1 MLAQF
6 LNEQLVSIFLVVGFF
21 LRLKLRSRIT
31 DRRMRHFYMAVFCCA
46 LLILSELLEEYAA
59 QDPSRRFW
67 RILFSALGYSLRP
80 ASALSMLLVAI
91 GERAGKR
98 VWLFWVPAVVNT
110 LLAFSAFFSRIYF
123 WFDEESY
130 AFARGPL
137 NYLGFFVAGLYLLL
151 LFFVTYQRYRV
162 GKTTEVRV
170 LMLCG
175 ISCVLAA
182 VFDIEV
188 GGKHLTAFILIGVIF
203 YYMFI
208 NQQDADLDALTG
220 LRNRQAFYADL
231 EDLERNITA
240 VASVDMN
247 GLKRLND
254 SKGHDAGDEAL
265 RTIGR
270 CMAARAGNTVIPY
283 RIGGDEFMIL
293 FLKKT
298 EADVSSALEV
308 MTREIAEASGSV
320 AAGYAMR
327 EGHDDLNAVIRESD
341 QRMYENKSAYYR
353 QSGHDR
359 RRR

>member
-31 DRRMRHFYMAVFCCA
+31 DRRMRHFYTAVFCCA

-98 VWLFWVPAVVNT
+98 VWLFWIPAVVNT
-110 LLAFSAFFSRIYF
+110 LLAFSAFFSKIYF

-162 GKTTEVRV
+162 GKTNEVRV

-182 VFDIEV
+182 VFDIEI

-254 SKGHDAGDEAL
+254 SKGHDAGDDAL

-270 CMAARAGNTVIPY
+270 CMAARADNTVIPY

-320 AAGYAMR
+320 AVGYAMR
-327 EGHDDLNAVIRESD
+327 EGRDDLNEVIRASD

>member
-31 DRRMRHFYMAVFCCA
+31 DRRMRHFYTAVFCCA

-110 LLAFSAFFSRIYF
+110 LLAFSAFFSKIYF

-162 GKTTEVRV
+162 GKTNEVRV

-182 VFDIEV
+182 VFDIEI
-188 GGKHLTAFILIGVIF
+188 GGIGR
-203 YYMFI
+203 
-208 NQQDADLDALTG
+208 
-220 LRNRQAFYADL
+220 LRN
-231 EDLERNITA
+231 T
-240 VASVDMN
+240 M
-247 GLKRLND
+247 K
-254 SKGHDAGDEAL
+254 
-265 RTIGR
+265 
-270 CMAARAGNTVIPY
+270 
-283 RIGGDEFMIL
+283 
-293 FLKKT
+293 
-298 EADVSSALEV
+298 
-308 MTREIAEASGSV
+308 
-320 AAGYAMR
+320 
-327 EGHDDLNAVIRESD
+327 
-341 QRMYENKSAYYR
+341 
-353 QSGHDR
+353 
-359 RRR
+359 